1 MLRLRA
7 PYGKAWQSLPPR
19 RGFLW
24 AVLWVFLRAVLRGAR
39 LSPAPTVEPAVLAS
53 PQISGTRSEPPLPE
67 DQANH
72 LAGLIR

>member
-1 MLRLRA
+1 MLRLRE
-7 PYGKAWQSLPPR
+7 PHDKALPEPAATAR
-19 RGFLW
+19 FLW

-39 LSPAPTVEPAVLAS
+39 LSPAPTVEPAILAS
-53 PQISGTRSEPPLPE
+53 PQTSGTRSEPPLPE